1 MRKIYIGYDLGDGET
16 IVSYN
21 VWTDDPK
28 APEET
33 VKSFIMP
40 TMNKNDIPIPT
51 AFCKIGDNI
60 FLGNKIVRK
69 KMDANSYF
77 VGNFKKRPTD
87 LLKNY
92 TEQDLADLYRIF
104 KEETSDWPG
113 VELPESLLKLRDD
126 IVTFTDTLFYYK
138 TIDKDGNEYCFMDE
152 LEPYF
157 KAGDKIDSF
166 TFCVGHPTKWG
177 LEQEKGALDVA
188 IYKKIMQQTCLGK
201 GSFEYKGNVYPSE
214 LIMDAESRAAFLYT
228 RKTYGINNKDNTFL
242 LLDVGSSTVDLTA
255 LKQNGDAHNDGN
267 TYLGAR
273 IIDYQILNFFKE
285 CIKKKNVYEYYDDY
299 VRNNNGE
306 KQMLLA
312 CRYAKEAVF
321 TKSKD
326 IDADEPNPTVEIK
339 MPGSDGGKVRE
350 NFTYEDLK
358 NIEKQPIK
366 DVLQSELEQSEEVLN
381 LVDNNT
387 WEEELV
393 RYLSEQNNILKSKD
407 YNVGTLILTGSASV
421 MPSVNRACERV
432 FGIKPTKDPSRAC
445 SIANGLVYAGISN
458 ERSREFKENIEIFS
472 RHLPSIIEEDVINLA
487 ENVSEFLADYI
498 IDDVIKTQLLN
509 WKKGEIATLEDS
521 IEVIKHKCSEDGL
534 KNILKYNDQYNR
546 IIKNWLEGI
555 VDKIAQKLSRMGQK
569 YGVDIP
575 IKDIIFPNV
584 NVPGLDKSKG
594 SMISLESLDVGFDIL
609 NSLISIIIGII
620 GTTCFPSLLVV
631 ILGIISLLP
640 ATLSGIIFTVLAAI
654 PGPGW
659 AVLAVLAGVGIAKLV
674 QEGLDGFKNSIMSKI
689 CSWNFP
695 QTARNLIPEKV
706 LTGKLPEQKNKIKQ
720 EIYNSFSSEKTK
732 NDLSAAII
740 EKLEIDRCITE
751 IRYAIENNAVRTEWE
766 QDKKEAPMSLRDQIA
781 QRLERL

>member
-16 IVSYN
+16 IVSYK
-21 VWTDDPK
+21 VWTDDPR
-28 APEET
+28 APEDM

-40 TMNKNDIPIPT
+40 TTDKNDIPIPT

-92 TEQDLADLYRIF
+92 TEQDLDEFYRIF
-104 KEETSDWPG
+104 TEETSDWPD
-113 VELPESLLKLRDD
+113 VKLPESLLKLRDD
-126 IVTFTDTLFYYK
+126 IVTFTDTLFNYK
-138 TIDKDGNEYCFMDE
+138 TIDEDGNEHCFMDE
-152 LEPYF
+152 L
-157 KAGDKIDSF
+157 DCDNIDSF

-201 GSFEYKGNVYPSE
+201 GSFEYKGKVYPSE
-214 LIMDAESRAAFLYT
+214 LVPDAESRAAFLYT
-228 RKTYGINNKDNTFL
+228 RETYGINKNDTFL

-255 LKQNGDAHNDGN
+255 LKQSGDAHNDGN

-285 CIKKKNVYEYYDDY
+285 CIKKKNVYDYYDDY

-321 TKSKD
+321 NRSKD

-366 DVLQSELEQSEEVLN
+366 DVLQTELGQSEEVLN
-381 LVDNNT
+381 LVNNNT

-393 RYLSEQNNILKSKD
+393 RYLSEQNTILKSKD
-407 YNVGTLILTGSASV
+407 FNIETLILTGSASV
-421 MPSVNRACERV
+421 MPSVNRACEKV
-432 FGIKPTKDPSRAC
+432 FGIKPKKDPRRSC

-472 RHLPSIIEEDVINLA
+472 CHLPSLIEEDVINLA
-487 ENVSEFLADYI
+487 ENVSEFLADYTTE
-498 IDDVIKTQLLN
+498 DVIKTQLLN
-509 WKKGEIATLEDS
+509 WKKGEITTLDDA
-521 IEVIKHKCSEDGL
+521 IEVIKHKCSENGL
-534 KNILKYNDQYNR
+534 KNILKNNDQYNR
-546 IIKNWLEGI
+546 IINNWLEGI
-555 VDKIAQKLSRMGQK
+555 VDKIAQQLSRMGKK
-569 YGVDIP
+569 YGVEIRTDT

-584 NVPGLDKSKG
+584 KVSGLPTGCPIDPFGGLYDVLSSMLAAGLNVVVFDLALALFAFLAANPVGAVALLAIALALGLKAGGNVQK
-594 SMISLESLDVGFDIL
+594 MLES
-609 NSLISIIIGII
+609 NKEM
-620 GTTCFPSLLVV
+620 
-631 ILGIISLLP
+631 IIS
-640 ATLSGIIFTVLAAI
+640 
-654 PGPGW
+654 
-659 AVLAVLAGVGIAKLV
+659 
-674 QEGLDGFKNSIMSKI
+674 KI
-689 CSWNFP
+689 YGWNFP
-695 QTARNLIPEKV
+695 QPVRKIIPEMI
-706 LTGKLPEQKNKIKQ
+706 LIGKLPEQKNQIREKV
-720 EIYNSFSSEKTK
+720 YNSFSSAKTK
-732 NDLSAAII
+732 NDLSTAIT
-740 EKLEIDRCITE
+740 EKLQKNIDKCITR